1 MVQRRERRRTKIVKV
16 KNEILKYLNQK
27 EGNIEHRRQKLIWY
41 VMVCLISAVMGSNP
55 LSRRL
60 SDLEGECI

>member
-27 EGNIEHRRQKLIWY
+27 EGNIERRRQKLIWY
-41 VMVCLISAVMGSNP
+41 AMVCLISAVMGSNL